1 MDLGKEIKVWEIPTP
16 EREPLVVPEPAQ
28 EPEREPEKVPA

>member
-16 EREPLVVPEPAQ
+16 VREPLELPTEAPEPV
-28 EPEREPEKVPA
+28 REPEKVPA

>member
-16 EREPLVVPEPAQ
+16 EREPLQVPAEPV
-28 EPEREPEKVPA
+28 REPEKVPA